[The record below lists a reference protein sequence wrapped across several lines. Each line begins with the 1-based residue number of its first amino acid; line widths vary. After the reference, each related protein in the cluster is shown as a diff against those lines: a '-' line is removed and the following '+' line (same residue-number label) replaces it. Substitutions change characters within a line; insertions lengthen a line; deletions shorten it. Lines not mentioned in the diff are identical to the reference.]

1 MGSNGMGTIDA
12 TVKMALKG
20 VHIVVAYKIVKKEE
34 KTQSLNQSENQS
46 INLSKNQS

>member
-20 VHIVVAYKIVKKEE
+20 VHIVAYKIVKKEE

-46 INLSKNQS
+46 KNLSKNQS